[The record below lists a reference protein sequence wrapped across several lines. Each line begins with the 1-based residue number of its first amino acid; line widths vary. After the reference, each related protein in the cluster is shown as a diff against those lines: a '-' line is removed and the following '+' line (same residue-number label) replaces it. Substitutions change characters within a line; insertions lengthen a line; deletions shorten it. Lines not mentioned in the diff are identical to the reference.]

1 MPTCQPP
8 VVALLGSG
16 SCLRLVPAAQDCPP
30 AYLPGNPM
38 YAPVAPPIPGHGAR
52 PHLFQELWRW
62 GISHTSS
69 QLVASILTLP
79 ATHPNTWTLNH

>member
-16 SCLRLVPAAQDCPP
+16 SCLRLVPAAQECTG

-38 YAPVAPPIPGHGAR
+38 YAPPIPGHGAR
-52 PHLFQELWRW
+52 PNLFQELWRV
-62 GISHTSS
+62 GLLDIANFFSIGGFNIYATRYPS
-69 QLVASILTLP
+69 Q
-79 ATHPNTWTLNH
+79 

>member
-16 SCLRLVPAAQDCPP
+16 SCLRLVPAAQECLG

-38 YAPVAPPIPGHGAR
+38 YAPPIPGHGAS
-52 PHLFQELWRW
+52 PNLFQELWRW
-62 GISHTSS
+62 
-69 QLVASILTLP
+69 LVGYRKLRLDWWLQYLRYPLP
-79 ATHPNTWTLNH
+79 IPLLGL